1 MDRHLFGVG
10 IAHYIVDLIELI
22 FRVIM
27 LFSLC
32 NNFNILLNLYK
43 TRFFIISKNNSKM
56 KHRNTET
63 AKTIQP
69 GVKPEHGLKRN

>member
-1 MDRHLFGVG
+1 
-10 IAHYIVDLIELI
+10 
-22 FRVIM
+22 M

-32 NNFNILLNLYK
+32 NNFYILLNLYK
-43 TRFFIISKNNSKM
+43 TSFFVISKHNSEM

-69 GVKPEHGLKRN
+69 GVKSEHGLK